1 MNFYV
6 IETDINDKR
15 EGAQN
20 IMSKEEKAA
29 QLRMLERAKR
39 KNLRKKV
46 EVSNFEFVQAFY
58 ISKHLLFIIGFRRD
72 LFN

>member
-46 EVSNFEFVQAFY
+46 EVSNFEVQAFY
-58 ISKHLLFIIGFRRD
+58 IWKHLLFIIGFRRD